1 MDDPLLLPSDW
12 IAPVLARRAEET
24 CEVQPVSMGSTNPT
38 RNALLSALDRAE
50 YTQLLRDAEAV
61 ELKLRYVLYEANA
74 PIYA

>member
-1 MDDPLLLPSDW
+1 
-12 IAPVLARRAEET
+12 
-24 CEVQPVSMGSTNPT
+24 VQPVSMGSTNPT